1 MGRSIGRSLFV
12 EIVSVL
18 RVNEKIT
25 CYLCFYQAG
34 LLVSRYWLMFGCF
47 VTLVEACTASGIV
60 ARLVLSEPCD
70 VVEATHEDFFVNFR
84 RPLIFFNVFVITFY
98 IIYDKN
104 VVISI
109 LVFEYFFWSLY
120 CTYVAVVN
128 Y

>member
-1 MGRSIGRSLFV
+1 MGRSIGESLFV

-18 RVNEKIT
+18 RVSEKIT

-109 LVFEYFFWSLY
+109 LVFEYFLWSLY